1 MTFNQTIRT
10 FILATILWMYFPALA
25 QDPCG
30 SPAYIDYLEAQF
42 SGAKQA
48 VTRTYMDAISEGQ
61 AKSKFE
67 IDTVYKIQVVFHI
80 VYNSQ
85 IENVSDDY
93 VYSQL
98 KILNDCF
105 RRTSADTSETRRIFR
120 DVAGDARIEF
130 ELAQVD
136 PIGNPSS
143 GIVRKQT
150 VISSFG
156 GGDYDLRD
164 RVKSEP
170 YGSAAWDTEKY
181 LNIWVCD
188 LSRGGVD
195 GLLGYAYPPV
205 NSEFWQATNYG
216 NITREKQGVV
226 LHYKV
231 LGGSFNGGVEN
242 FTEGKSLVH
251 EVGHY
256 LGLRH
261 IWGDGGCYVD
271 DFLDD
276 TPLSARA
283 NLGCM
288 TGINTC
294 GFQLNGDL
302 PDMIENYMDYSNDAC
317 KNMFSKQ
324 QVAHMRYNLREL
336 RSGIYEEQI
345 TVPPKPAFVDGRVG
359 VYPNPALDELNV
371 YMENPSL
378 DKMYRIEFYNLL
390 GQSIGQFSLNAYYF
404 QTVSGLSALKGTYAY
419 RIYEDDSE
427 MIRGKILFGY

>member
-1 MTFNQTIRT
+1 M
-10 FILATILWMYFPALA
+10 
-25 QDPCG
+25 
-30 SPAYIDYLEAQF
+30 
-42 SGAKQA
+42 
-48 VTRTYMDAISEGQ
+48 
-61 AKSKFE
+61 
-67 IDTVYKIQVVFHI
+67 
-80 VYNSQ
+80 
-85 IENVSDDY
+85 
-93 VYSQL
+93 
-98 KILNDCF
+98 
-105 RRTSADTSETRRIFR
+105 
-120 DVAGDARIEF
+120 
-130 ELAQVD
+130 
-136 PIGNPSS
+136 
-143 GIVRKQT
+143 
-150 VISSFG
+150 
-156 GGDYDLRD
+156 
-164 RVKSEP
+164 
-170 YGSAAWDTEKY
+170 
-181 LNIWVCD
+181 
-188 LSRGGVD
+188 
-195 GLLGYAYPPV
+195 
-205 NSEFWQATNYG
+205 
-216 NITREKQGVV
+216 
-226 LHYKV
+226 
-231 LGGSFNGGVEN
+231 
-242 FTEGKSLVH
+242 H
-251 EVGHY
+251 EVVHY
-256 LGLRH
+256 LGLPH

-276 TPLSARA
+276 TSLSARA